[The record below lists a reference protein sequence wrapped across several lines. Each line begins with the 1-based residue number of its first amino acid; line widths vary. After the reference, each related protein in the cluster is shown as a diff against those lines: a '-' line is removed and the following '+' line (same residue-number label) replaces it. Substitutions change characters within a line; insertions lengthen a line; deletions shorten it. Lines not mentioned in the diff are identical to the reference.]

1 MSAQEL
7 AAHYLNMQDILHY
20 LGVAL
25 IGALTCLFL
34 ILLVARA
41 TSRGSTRLEK
51 RWSFYERAINMEQ
64 RFDEMVFSATSILS
78 FLAVYYLIDRFAT
91 DPSFRTAWDKWND
104 FILLGMIIVS
114 CVINNYFDVMLI
126 PLKKIT
132 RSEKAS
138 VRLVGMLYIMI
149 IFFYIKFIYESDNY
163 DGFIMY
169 FLGLIIGRFAYFDA
183 SFRDSLQTIKDG
195 FKNIPFL
202 VLSLIYAGF
211 MCIYGFGTGYLLKA
225 ENGVLVSTF
234 FAHLF
239 MVLAIFIVHHSH
251 LIYLFARKPKQPRVH
266 YPDE

>member
-1 MSAQEL
+1 MSAQEY
-7 AAHYLNMQDILHY
+7 AAHYFAWQDILHY
-20 LGVAL
+20 LGVA
-25 IGALTCLFL
+25 IVGALVCLFT
-34 ILLVARA
+34 ILLVAKA
-41 TSRGSTRLEK
+41 TAKGETRLER

-91 DPSFRTAWDKWND
+91 DPSFRVFWDKWSD

-114 CVINNYFDVMLI
+114 CVVNNYFDVMLI

-149 IFFYIKFIYESDNY
+149 IFLYIKFIYENDNY

-183 SFRDSLQTIKDG
+183 SFRDSIQTIKDG
-195 FKNIPFL
+195 AKNIPFL
-202 VLSLIYAGF
+202 ILALIYAGF
-211 MCIYGFGTGYLLKA
+211 MCIYGFSTKYLLIS
-225 ENGVLVSTF
+225 NGVLVSTF

-251 LIYLFARKPKQPRVH
+251 LIYLFARKPKQPPVH
-266 YPDE
+266 YRDS